1 MPNINVQKANKNKDL
16 IENGAF
22 YIASLFEQD
31 LILHDEKEQL
41 LQTLLLLST
50 IDERQ
55 EKIILNNVLE
65 ENNYEN

>member
-1 MPNINVQKANKNKDL
+1 MPNINIQKATKNKNF
-16 IENGAF
+16 IQNATF

-65 ENNYEN
+65 DNNYEN